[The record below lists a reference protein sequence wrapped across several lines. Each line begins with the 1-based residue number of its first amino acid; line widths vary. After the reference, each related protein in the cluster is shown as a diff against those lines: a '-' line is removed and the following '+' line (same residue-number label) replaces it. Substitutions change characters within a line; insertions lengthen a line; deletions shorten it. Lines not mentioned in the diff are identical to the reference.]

1 MFKFSF
7 YVSIFFL
14 ILTGYSTEK
23 PNIIYILADD
33 LGFADVGF
41 NGQKYIKT
49 PFIDKMRQEGMS
61 FNQHYSGS
69 TVCSP
74 SRSCLMSGLHTGN
87 TRVRG
92 NGHGAHLLEDD
103 KTVALLLKAAG
114 YTTGCIGKWG
124 LGTYENA
131 GAPDKKGFDHFFG
144 YIDQTRAHHYY
155 QDYMWR
161 NGEKEMYPDNPK
173 KRNKYSHDLFTED
186 ALNFIETNQK
196 KPFFLYLAYTIPHVD
211 LDVPQDSIDPYLHLP
226 EKGPYKGG
234 HYISCE
240 KPRATF
246 AGMVSR
252 LDAHVGILLSKLRE
266 LKIAENT
273 LVIFTSDN
281 GPTPAG
287 GADPDFFDGNGIY
300 KGIKRD
306 LYEGGVRVPFVAW
319 WPGKIKANSTTDHAS
334 AFWDFMPTCADL
346 AGVKS
351 YKTDGVSYL
360 PTLLGEKSKQQGH
373 EYLYWEFYEKGGKQ
387 ALRSGDW
394 KVVRLNVNK
403 DRNAP
408 LELYNIAQDPS
419 ESQNLAKQY
428 PELVSKL
435 AKKINEVRSESE
447 IFKFQAKKR
456 KKKK

>member
-1 MFKFSF
+1 MFKFSL

-69 TVCSP
+69 TVCAP

-103 KTVALLLKAAG
+103 KTVAMLLKAAG

-161 NGEKEMYPDNPK
+161 N
-173 KRNKYSHDLFTED
+173 
-186 ALNFIETNQK
+186 
-196 KPFFLYLAYTIPHVD
+196 
-211 LDVPQDSIDPYLHLP
+211 
-226 EKGPYKGG
+226 
-234 HYISCE
+234 
-240 KPRATF
+240 
-246 AGMVSR
+246 VS
-252 LDAHVGILLSKLRE
+252 
-266 LKIAENT
+266 
-273 LVIFTSDN
+273 
-281 GPTPAG
+281 
-287 GADPDFFDGNGIY
+287 
-300 KGIKRD
+300 
-306 LYEGGVRVPFVAW
+306 
-319 WPGKIKANSTTDHAS
+319 
-334 AFWDFMPTCADL
+334 
-346 AGVKS
+346 
-351 YKTDGVSYL
+351 
-360 PTLLGEKSKQQGH
+360 
-373 EYLYWEFYEKGGKQ
+373 
-387 ALRSGDW
+387 
-394 KVVRLNVNK
+394 
-403 DRNAP
+403 
-408 LELYNIAQDPS
+408 
-419 ESQNLAKQY
+419 
-428 PELVSKL
+428 
-435 AKKINEVRSESE
+435 
-447 IFKFQAKKR
+447 
-456 KKKK
+456 